1 MNIKKPHQLRQSQ
14 FLRCTEHFNGLPQT
28 VQLVRYI
35 QVRLIDLLD
44 QLLRSCPLDDI
55 NFTVYVKLIV
65 PGNKIYVLGNVNP
78 CCFFSDQIIFCMCPK
93 RNLSLL
99 ACIFRAASKSVFPWA
114 VLIKALFPR
123 LISPSPLLPG
133 CCWDRESPV
142 SGVSF
147 LLAIVRT

>member
-65 PGNKIYVLGNVNP
+65 PGNKIYILGNIILS
-78 CCFFSDQIIFCMCPK
+78 CFFSDQIIF
-93 RNLSLL
+93 LL
-99 ACIFRAASKSVFPWA
+99 
-114 VLIKALFPR
+114 
-123 LISPSPLLPG
+123 
-133 CCWDRESPV
+133 
-142 SGVSF
+142 
-147 LLAIVRT
+147 VRTVLPKSYLIFHIVHDIVIRTHVLLGDVLYAGSCC